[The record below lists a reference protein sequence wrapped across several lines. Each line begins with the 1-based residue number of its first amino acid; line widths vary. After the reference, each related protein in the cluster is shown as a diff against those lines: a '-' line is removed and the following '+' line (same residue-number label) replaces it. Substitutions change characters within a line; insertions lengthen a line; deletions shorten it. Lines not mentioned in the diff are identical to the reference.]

1 MDSLSSSTSKH
12 AFKFSYPLV
21 SNIVSDDT
29 KYEQSL
35 RVTLPGAPI
44 SKADFECE
52 QHLSASEWSS
62 WEATKDLGDRNSTE
76 TNEEDS
82 DQMTHHINGVGKQ

>member
-1 MDSLSSSTSKH
+1 MDSLSTFTSKH

-21 SNIVSDDT
+21 LNTVSDDT

-52 QHLSASEWSS
+52 HLSASELQL
-62 WEATKDLGDRNSTE
+62 LGS
-76 TNEEDS
+76 
-82 DQMTHHINGVGKQ
+82 HKGPG